1 MSKNDRKLLKAV
13 SSIARVYH
21 HGVGISKGT
30 SIILASDKIIVQQN
44 ITIIE
49 LLLQLN
55 EKVEALKA
63 VYLLHPRQI
72 ILPYS

>member
-21 HGVGISKGT
+21 PGVGISEGT

-63 VYLLHPRQI
+63 CLSSTPKRDNSTL
-72 ILPYS
+72 